1 MNRLRKI
8 AVLLLAAVFCLH
20 PVSGMTSVLEET
32 EQRLMGD
39 GAFSLSISPQVG
51 AYPPFGELRLEQ
63 LNLLLNHVTLRCAA
77 RDEWSEVAVLTD
89 GNETLTMRRKQKDGS
104 GATQLSVL
112 PGITWLESGESMLGL
127 TRETGAGE
135 TWDQIRFCWQL
146 LEEGI
151 TFFTRLPERCPDEA
165 GEKAI
170 RQKLRTGT
178 AVRSVSIR
186 IPQEAVQEGR
196 MALLAE
202 QAADTPVLQKW
213 LEGMCFRG
221 KQSFT
226 LMFDEEN
233 RLLKIQYSG
242 RMGTDTDHQRNVRLE
257 WKCLRDGNSRIDE
270 LTLKTPAVDG
280 SERDNWQLS
289 RKWTADE
296 EESFSFSGEYDRKGP
311 EGKRKISWEA
321 ALSGTEEISG
331 EVAWTVTEGRDSR
344 KTVLRPVF
352 SGTDE
357 RKYQGRI
364 DILQYS
370 GKILQ
375 EELMLSFLLD
385 SEPAVEWEENTSER
399 VWSGDEA
406 DSASLKEKL
415 AAALLRGLLRIPEQ
429 DLVFLS
435 DEIPEEDWQLIL
447 NASGR

>member
-1 MNRLRKI
+1 MQRLRKF
-8 AVLLLAAVFCLH
+8 AAMLLTAVFCLL

-39 GAFSLSISPQVG
+39 GAFSLTLSPQVG

-63 LNLLLNHVTLRCAA
+63 LNLLLNHVTVRCAS
-77 RDEWSEVAVLTD
+77 RDEWSEVAILTD
-89 GNETLTMRRKQKDGS
+89 GAETLNLRRKQRDGS
-104 GATQLSVL
+104 TATQLSVL
-112 PGITWLESGESMLGL
+112 PGITWLDSREAMPGL
-127 TRETGAGE
+127 TGETGAGE
-135 TWDQIRFCWQL
+135 TWEEIRFCWRL

-151 TFFTRLPERCPDEA
+151 TFFTRLQERCPEEA
-165 GEKAI
+165 GEKTV
-170 RQKLRTGT
+170 RQKLRMGT

-186 IPQEAVQEGR
+186 IPQEAVREGR
-196 MALLAE
+196 MASLTGE
-202 QAADTPVLQKW
+202 AADTPVLQKW

-226 LMFDEEN
+226 LLFDEEN
-233 RLLKIQYSG
+233 RLLKVQYSG
-242 RMGTDTDHQRNVRLE
+242 RMGTDEEHLRNVRLE
-257 WKCLRDGNSRIDE
+257 WKCLRDGSSRMDE

-321 ALSGTEEISG
+321 ALSGAEEISG
-331 EVAWTVTEGRDSR
+331 EVAWTVQEGRDSR

-352 SGTDE
+352 SVTEEG
-357 RKYQGRI
+357 KYQGRI

-375 EELMLSFLLD
+375 EELMLSFFLD
-385 SEPAVEWEENTSER
+385 SEPVVKWEENTSER
-399 VWSGDEA
+399 VWSGDDSE
-406 DSASLKEKL
+406 SASLREKL

-447 NASGR
+447 NANGR